1 MCALKGSALHIFRRD
16 GSCPVRNAGCPRR
29 DRAAYTVGSRGDG
42 TLPFLAL
49 RSVGHTSVS
58 ASSSSRLGLL
68 DLGNGAGSG
77 AASDDCPLGAGSA
90 AGSAVPSM
98 TFAASPARAASMV
111 WMTSMACS
119 ISSSLIALTPPLCS
133 TFVSRGTSNASILRY
148 TPGWLRALLLNFRHQ
163 GKKAIENELLVQQMT
178 RAVPVAVRCSPCTT
192 NLEIGDRHGSPNF
205 KRK

>member
-1 MCALKGSALHIFRRD
+1 MESKIIQPFYLLGFQMTPWIGFSVCRPAARMSALKGSALHIFRRD

-98 TFAASPARAASMV
+98 ASAASPAAA
-111 WMTSMACS
+111 
-119 ISSSLIALTPPLCS
+119 
-133 TFVSRGTSNASILRY
+133 
-148 TPGWLRALLLNFRHQ
+148 PG
-163 GKKAIENELLVQQMT
+163 
-178 RAVPVAVRCSPCTT
+178 
-192 NLEIGDRHGSPNF
+192 
-205 KRK
+205 